1 MRLHPS
7 VPIALA
13 LWVGL
18 TSAIVPAAAD
28 PPGETPPKTAKKAAP
43 KVKRV
48 IQSIELAV
56 AKKEP
61 FRGAVTVKLVGQKGP
76 MLSYYW
82 GGKCKG
88 TKLSNAQVAL
98 LYRAMKDQLAVEIPS
113 YPIKHQDRIYMCM
126 RSVRIINE

>member
-1 MRLHPS
+1 MRLHLT
-7 VPIALA
+7 VPVALA
-13 LWVGL
+13 LAVGV
-18 TSAIVPAAAD
+18 TFAIVPAAAE
-28 PPGETPPKTAKKAAP
+28 PPAKAPADATKKAAP

-48 IQSIELAV
+48 IQAIELAA

-88 TKLSNAQVAL
+88 TKLNSAQVSL

-113 YPIKHQDRIYMCM
+113 YPIKYQDRIYMCM
-126 RSVRIINE
+126 RSVRLLNE

>member
-1 MRLHPS
+1 MRPFCTM
-7 VPIALA
+7 PIALA
-13 LWVGL
+13 FLASL
-18 TSAIVPAAAD
+18 TLAVLPVAAD
-28 PPGETPPKTAKKAAP
+28 PPEGTPPKAAKKGTA

-48 IQSIELAV
+48 IQSIEVAA

-61 FRGAVTVKLVGQKGP
+61 FRGALTVKLIGQQGP

-88 TKLSNAQVAL
+88 TKLSNSQVGL
-98 LYRAMKDQLAVEIPS
+98 LYQAMKDQLAIEIPS
-113 YPIKHQDRIYMCM
+113 YPIKYQSRIYMCM

>member
-7 VPIALA
+7 RPLALA
-13 LWVGL
+13 LLVGAA
-18 TSAIVPAAAD
+18 SIIVPATAD
-28 PPGETPPKTAKKAAP
+28 PPADKPPTAAKKAPP

-48 IQSIELAV
+48 IQSIELAA

-61 FRGAVTVKLVGQKGP
+61 FRGAVTVKLVGRKGP

-88 TKLSNAQVAL
+88 TKLSSSQVAL
-98 LYRAMKDQLAVEIPS
+98 LYRAMKDELAVEIPS
-113 YPIKHQDRIYMCM
+113 YPIKYADRIYMCM